1 MARVRRTPPKPTSP
15 SDESQRRLAI
25 FSVSRTGKIDRAVVR
40 ALSDAGRLGRSVKEI
55 ARLAGFPLRTTY
67 RAIHRLDGAR
77 IVSKV
82 GQNYAL
88 TDVLADVTSDPTAI
102 LGFENF
108 RFEVSNWQTTPTP
121 PIATAIR
128 WTLVS
133 DGSTGTREVGEASWE
148 GRRIVLT
155 HRRDAKALDVIV
167 SAKGS
172 PIPLLAA
179 PVLQG
184 WLQGMLGLGRGE
196 TVRTTY
202 IEVNAGHESFVL
214 MPTYLELRHAGEF
227 AQVLYQK
234 SWGLKHELRLY
245 RPVDGDGTSLSLDRA
260 IEILVEGSPVRQL
273 LKVAEIELET
283 QRLRVQ
289 ALQIESERT
298 ARERQAGETP
308 PTLRKPETIRPDDA
322 VREGF
327 G

>member
-1 MARVRRTPPKPTSP
+1 MARVQKTPPPPTSP

-25 FSVSRTGKIDRAVVR
+25 FNVSRTGKIDRAVVR

-88 TDVLADVTSDPTAI
+88 VDVLADVTSDPGAI

-108 RFEVSNWQTTPTP
+108 RFEIANWQTSPVP
-121 PIATAIR
+121 PIRTAIR
-128 WTLVS
+128 WHTLS
-133 DGSTGTREVGEASWE
+133 DASFGAREVGEASWE

-155 HRRDAKALDVIV
+155 YRPDAKALDVIV
-167 SAKGS
+167 SAKGA

-196 TVRTTY
+196 KAEMKY
-202 IEVNAGHESFVL
+202 MEVNAGHESFVL
-214 MPTYLELRHAGEF
+214 APTYLELRHAGQF
-227 AQVLYQK
+227 AQVMYQK
-234 SWGLKHELRLY
+234 SWGLKHEMRLY
-245 RPVDGDGTSLSLDRA
+245 RPVDGNGTTLSLDRA

-273 LKVAEIELET
+273 LKVAQIELEAE
-283 QRLRVQ
+283 RLRVQ

-298 ARERQAGETP
+298 ARERQVGETP
-308 PTLRKPETIRPDDA
+308 PTLRKPETIRPDEA